1 MPVEERSAANFRAEK
16 ATRREADSCGQGQ
29 GFTTMK
35 PELWALLAFL
45 IAAMYAAGVF
55 WNIRTMR

>member
-16 ATRREADSCGQGQ
+16 ANGRGADPRGQSQ
-29 GFTTMK
+29 DFTTMK

-45 IAAMYAAGVF
+45 IAAIYAACVF